1 MADFFEGQRVRI
13 IRGLYKSKK
22 MGIYLQKYGAKMCR
36 VRIDGDSQPSRTLRL
51 TSIAPIEEATKA
63 TTAAAEEETVTLSR
77 DEYNALLTEI
87 DMMSDALKRLQL
99 KVNNMDK

>member
-1 MADFFEGQRVRI
+1 MADFHEGQRVRI

-22 MGIYLQKYGAKMCR
+22 IGIYLQKYGAKMCR
-36 VRIDGDSQPSRTLRL
+36 VRIEGDTQPARTLRL
-51 TSIAPIEEATKA
+51 TSIAPIEATKA
-63 TTAAAEEETVTLSR
+63 TTAEDETVTLSR
-77 DEYNALLTEI
+77 EEYNALLTEI